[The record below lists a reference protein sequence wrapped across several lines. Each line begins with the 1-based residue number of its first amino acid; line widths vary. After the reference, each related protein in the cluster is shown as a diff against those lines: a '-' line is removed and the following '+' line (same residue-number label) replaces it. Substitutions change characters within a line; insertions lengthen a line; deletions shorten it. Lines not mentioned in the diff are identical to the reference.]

1 MKTILLAMCLGVAGV
16 TVAAQGREA
25 TAKAVGGRVIDEKL
39 VSCVKAGDA
48 ACVARL
54 LAGGAKPDAQDERG
68 VAALSLAA
76 EGRSASVV
84 RLLLDAGADVNEA
97 GAGEGKPLCRAAL
110 FGRREIAELLLE
122 RRAKVN
128 VVCDGDHGDTPLM
141 TALRG
146 AMLGQM
152 PDDMK
157 EALIN
162 NGDGEGDDEEGD
174 EDGDEGSTGGARKR
188 PKMREV
194 LSVSHVDFLAI
205 VQSLLAR
212 GADVNAVAKCDV
224 GETPLMYAAM
234 GANVEM
240 VKALLARGA
249 DVNKGMSLLAV
260 LAEFDQE
267 YEKTKRL
274 APPALSREQGA
285 TLAWLEKTRAVREE
299 IKQLLRA
306 AGAKGRETEDDRGE
320 GRSDSEE
327 LEEAAGE
334 ALGDAIEKND
344 FEDFKRLV
352 ETYAAH
358 PLGERVLPEALRVA
372 VIFSRT
378 EMVKLL
384 LARGVPPD
392 PPADAPRGFTPLMH
406 AAHDGK
412 LEYVLMLLEA
422 GADVNREDDKGKT
435 ALDAAEG
442 WAGSREEYRAIIELL
457 KARGAK
463 SKKRE

>member
-16 TVAAQGREA
+16 TVAAQNRDAGS
-25 TAKAVGGRVIDEKL
+25 KASGGKVIDEKL
-39 VSCVKAGDA
+39 ISCVEAGDA

-54 LAGGAKPDAQDERG
+54 LAGGAGPGAADARG

-97 GAGEGKPLCRAAL
+97 GEGKPLCRAAL
-110 FGRREIAELLLE
+110 FGRREIAALLLE
-122 RRAKVN
+122 RGAKIN
-128 VVCDGDHGDTPLM
+128 VVCDGGHGDTPLM

-146 AMLGQM
+146 AMLGGL
-152 PDDMK
+152 PDDVK
-157 EALIN
+157 EALVKDDGG
-162 NGDGEGDDEEGD
+162 GDDDEEGD
-174 EDGDEGSTGGARKR
+174 EDGGEGSTGGARKR
-188 PKMREV
+188 QKLREA
-194 LSVSHVDFLAI
+194 LSAPHGDFLAI
-205 VQSLLAR
+205 AQSLIARGADVSAVAKCDAGETPLMYAATGANVEMVKTLLAR
-212 GADVNAVAKCDV
+212 GADVNT
-224 GETPLMYAAM
+224 GGP
-234 GANVEM
+234 
-240 VKALLARGA
+240 LLAA
-249 DVNKGMSLLAV
+249 
-260 LAEFDQE
+260 LAEADQE

-274 APPALSREQGA
+274 APPALSREQTA
-285 TLAWLEKTRAVREE
+285 MHVWFEKTRAAREE
-299 IKQLLRA
+299 IRQLLRA
-306 AGAKGRETEDDRGE
+306 AGAKERAAEGDRGE

-334 ALGDAIEKND
+334 ALGDAIDKND

-358 PLGERVLPEALRVA
+358 PLAARVLPEALRVA

-378 EMVKLL
+378 DMVKLL

-412 LEYVLMLLEA
+412 LEYVRMLLEA
-422 GADVNREDDKGKT
+422 GADVNREDDRGKT

-457 KARGAK
+457 EARGAK
-463 SKKRE
+463 SKKRG